1 MVVLPLFLSMVT
13 VDMNGS
19 VTRVFANEN
28 CRYMNGIV
36 TSVSTNGSC
45 RYMNGRVTSVSVNGN
60 CRCMNSS
67 TTLSVS
73 IHSMSIYFSLTVY
86 PILAALCKIVSPVSL
101 QTLSFLTSGK

>member
-1 MVVLPLFLSMVT
+1 MVVLPVFLSMVT

-45 RYMNGRVTSVSVNGN
+45 RYMNGRVTSVSTNGN
-60 CRCMNSS
+60 CRHEWSS
-67 TTLSVS
+67 
-73 IHSMSIYFSLTVY
+73 YQCFR
-86 PILAALCKIVSPVSL
+86 
-101 QTLSFLTSGK
+101 Q